1 MDAASPESTQAV
13 LDAIR
18 QTPTIS
24 VRDLATATSR
34 SRETARRAVAQL
46 LAEQRITVDRRGTG
60 AGYPTT
66 YRVP

>member
-24 VRDLATATSR
+24 VRDLAT
-34 SRETARRAVAQL
+34 
-46 LAEQRITVDRRGTG
+46 EQRITVDRPGTG